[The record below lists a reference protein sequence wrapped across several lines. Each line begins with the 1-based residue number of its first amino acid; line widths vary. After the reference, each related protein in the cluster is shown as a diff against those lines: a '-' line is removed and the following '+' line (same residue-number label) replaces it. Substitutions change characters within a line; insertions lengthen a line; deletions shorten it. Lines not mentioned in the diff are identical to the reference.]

1 VKSISKKR
9 GKGKLTA
16 VIKRG
21 VVKGLTVTLELA
33 KIVVPVYILVTFL
46 KYTPV
51 LGYIAKTAQPLMK
64 LVGLPGEASVAIV
77 LGYFTNL
84 YAAIGAIASL
94 NLSSKETTIIATM
107 LLIAHSLP
115 METAVS
121 KKVGVSG
128 LAMVTIRVALSVA
141 AGAVLN
147 LVM

>member
-1 VKSISKKR
+1 M
-9 GKGKLTA
+9 TA

-21 VVKGLTVTLELA
+21 FIKGLTVTVELA

-51 LGYIAKTAQPLMK
+51 LGYIAKLAQPLMK
-64 LVGLPGEASVAIV
+64 MVGLPGEASVAIV

-128 LAMVTIRVALSVA
+128 LAMVTIRVILSVA
-141 AGAVLN
+141 AGAALN
-147 LVM
+147 LAL

>member
-1 VKSISKKR
+1 M
-9 GKGKLTA
+9 A
-16 VIKRG
+16 EAIKRG
-21 VVKGLTVTLELA
+21 VVKGLTVTVDLA

-51 LGYIAKTAQPLMK
+51 LGYIAKTAEPLMK
-64 LVGLPGEASVAIV
+64 MAGLPGEASVAIV

-128 LAMVTIRVALSVA
+128 LAMVAIRVILSVA
-141 AGAVLN
+141 AGAALN
-147 LVM
+147 LAI